1 MTSIL
6 SKGRL
11 PSLQKMITLIPAV
24 QYKINGFILSVDL
37 NNAVKGKKRITIT
50 HHEKAAL
57 SLFFRS
63 ENGFVYTQTLE
74 SEVWRDQ
81 VVTQN
86 SLRKLV
92 SSLRAKFEDK
102 DSFKNIRG
110 KGYQLEFE
118 VIESSL
124 VKKHHGVLIK
134 PSIGILVALLMISI
148 LAIFYSFS
156 NASGSDTLP
165 RVTPQTVFSSDEYI
179 VDYATHKGVMYVTT
193 ASKDSSKVYKVQ
205 NRQNVELFSANYT
218 GAFRDIEVHSSGHTV
233 MHVVE
238 DAKCKMK
245 IFKRPVE
252 EQIDEIPCNRQNA
265 FPSFNWIDQNKF
277 YVTYNVELT
286 ASVRPYI
293 YNLNNK
299 SLEQVVFIN
308 FDSED
313 GQKFVDAYIK
323 SHADGMFTIRENQLG
338 KNSLVYFE
346 GEKRRHIHNFR
357 ATSYSFAKTED
368 TLYFV
373 GDSNEL
379 LALPLTSDILNQELS
394 PSLLLAPQTTYIS
407 GPQFLEEDI
416 YLTLGNKSRTEIN
429 SLNSDFNF
437 TLENGILDFSYRDK
451 TLSVL
456 AESNTGYVIELLQN
470 ETVIKSVYLDS
481 TLNLRRIANH
491 KDEVFLAGSSGIFK
505 LVGSDLIQVNDLET
519 SALISSGHCMLAE
532 ADGIYSFDEKEH
544 SFYKLAAQ
552 GERPFSSSKGCLYA
566 DNLSGFILN
575 EKREQVSKQTMRK
588 MLFEHQE
595 RILHWH
601 NVGDQTHIVDVET
614 GETIKKTNSRVLHQ
628 RLVSYED
635 DLLYLAD
642 SDVNTSIVKL
652 KL

>member
-1 MTSIL
+1 M
-6 SKGRL
+6 
-11 PSLQKMITLIPAV
+11 

-37 NNAVKGKKRITIT
+37 NNAVKGKKSVTIT
-50 HHEKAAL
+50 HHEKTAL
-57 SLFFRS
+57 SLFFHS
-63 ENGFVYTQTLE
+63 ENGFVDTQTLE

-118 VIESSL
+118 VIEGSQ
-124 VKKHHGVLIK
+124 VKKHRGLLFR
-134 PSIGILVALLMISI
+134 PSVGILITLFTISI
-148 LAIFYSFS
+148 LVIFYYFS
-156 NASGSDTLP
+156 NNTGSGGTLP
-165 RVTPQTVFSSDEYI
+165 RVTPQTVFNSDEYI

-193 ASKDSSKVYKVQ
+193 AAKNTSKLYKVKD
-205 NRQNVELFSANYT
+205 RQNVELLSTDYT
-218 GAFRDIEVHSSGHTV
+218 GAFRDIEIHSSGHTV

-245 IFKRPVE
+245 IFRRPVE

-265 FPSFNWIDQNKF
+265 FPSFNWIDRDKF

-293 YNLNNK
+293 YNLNSK
-299 SLEQVVFIN
+299 SLEQVTFIN

-313 GQKFVDAYIK
+313 GQKFIDAYIK
-323 SHADGMFTIRENQLG
+323 SHADGMITIRENQLG
-338 KNSLVYFE
+338 KNSLIYFE
-346 GEKRRHIHNFR
+346 GQKRRYIHDFR

-379 LALPLTSDILNQELS
+379 LALPITNDILNQELS

-407 GPQFLEEDI
+407 GPQFLEEDL

-429 SLNSDFNF
+429 SVNSDFKF
-437 TLENGILDFSYRDK
+437 ALENGILDFSYTDK

-481 TLNLRRIANH
+481 TLNLRRIANY
-491 KDEVFLAGSSGIFK
+491 KDGVFLAGSSGIFK
-505 LVGSDLIQVNDLET
+505 LVDSDLLQVSDLET
-519 SALISSGHCMLAE
+519 SALISADHCMLAE
-532 ADGIYSFDEKEH
+532 ADGIYSFDEKER

-601 NVGDQTHIVDVET
+601 NVGEQTHIVDVET

-635 DLLYLAD
+635 DLLYLTD

-652 KL
+652 DF